1 LREQAPETE
10 SSPPTYSSIPSP
22 PTDSSSE
29 LDIDTGR
36 MKDQSDE
43 DEVERP
49 DLRSIGEGL
58 GFGNT
63 AWGSRPVG
71 TADTDEDMTTTN
83 AESDSGNATSETEEL
98 ADDEAETNEVVGA
111 NEVGGEKIVEDKV
124 EVAST

>member
-1 LREQAPETE
+1 
-10 SSPPTYSSIPSP
+10 
-22 PTDSSSE
+22 
-29 LDIDTGR
+29 

-63 AWGSRPVG
+63 AWGSSGFTRPAEV
-71 TADTDEDMTTTN
+71 DDDEVDGDVTTTN
-83 AESDSGNATSETEEL
+83 AESDSGDATSETEEL
-98 ADDEAETNEVVGA
+98 ADDEAEAKDVVEA
-111 NEVGGEKIVEDKV
+111 KEVGGEDKIVVDEV

>member
-1 LREQAPETE
+1 M
-10 SSPPTYSSIPSP
+10 
-22 PTDSSSE
+22 
-29 LDIDTGR
+29 DTGR
-36 MKDQSDE
+36 MKDESDE

-71 TADTDEDMTTTN
+71 TADTDEDVTTTN

-98 ADDEAETNEVVGA
+98 ADDEGETNEVAGG
-111 NEVGGEKIVEDKV
+111 NEVGGERIVEDKI

>member
-1 LREQAPETE
+1 
-10 SSPPTYSSIPSP
+10 
-22 PTDSSSE
+22 
-29 LDIDTGR
+29 

-71 TADTDEDMTTTN
+71 TADTDEDVTTTN

-98 ADDEAETNEVVGA
+98 ADDEAEMKDVVEA
-111 NEVGGEKIVEDKV
+111 KEVGGETIVEDKV